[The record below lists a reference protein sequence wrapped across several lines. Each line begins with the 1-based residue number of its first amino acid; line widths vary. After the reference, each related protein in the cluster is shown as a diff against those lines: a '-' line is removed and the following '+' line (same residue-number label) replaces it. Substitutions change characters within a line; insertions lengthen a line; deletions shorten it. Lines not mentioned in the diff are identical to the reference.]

1 MCLPQLPVSSS
12 SSTAGACSQRHFRR
26 TLDAATCD
34 LQLLVTDRQTCTGG
48 VDPWHMWHIHP
59 TKLCLWLYLKCFMVK
74 RGKLLLSC
82 PWPADVHGW
91 AGQVA
96 MRDVLAEQRTGDED
110 ALCAICAE
118 GHSMEPDQI
127 VFCERCDL
135 GVHQRCYGVEPLPAG
150 VRDSHAFNPL

>member
-1 MCLPQLPVSSS
+1 
-12 SSTAGACSQRHFRR
+12 
-26 TLDAATCD
+26 
-34 LQLLVTDRQTCTGG
+34 
-48 VDPWHMWHIHP
+48 
-59 TKLCLWLYLKCFMVK
+59 
-74 RGKLLLSC
+74 
-82 PWPADVHGW
+82 
-91 AGQVA
+91 

-150 VRDSHAFNPL
+150 AL